1 LPDLQKLRPF
11 FSVGLSGGIMQL
23 TFEVED
29 NLKEIIDSPGAKQA
43 IEQAVNRKI
52 LDLKTAYFEKLSR
65 APSASNFIGTQK
77 H

>member
-43 IEQAVNRKI
+43 VNRKI